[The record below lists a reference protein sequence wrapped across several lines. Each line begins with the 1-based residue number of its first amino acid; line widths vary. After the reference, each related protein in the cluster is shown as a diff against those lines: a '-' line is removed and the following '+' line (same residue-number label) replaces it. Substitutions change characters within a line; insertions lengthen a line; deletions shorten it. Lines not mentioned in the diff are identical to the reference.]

1 MAYRIMSKLIDNYE
15 KGSFTKDKLADMC
28 DTYYGSGR
36 LTDAEYTE
44 LMEKISGL
52 ADAQAQ
58 EIKAELDK

>member
-28 DTYYGSGR
+28 DTYYGADR

-44 LMEKISGL
+44 LMEKIGGL
-52 ADAQAQ
+52 TDTS
-58 EIKAELDK
+58 IK

>member
-28 DTYYGSGR
+28 DTYYGAGR
-36 LTDAEYTE
+36 LTDAEYTK

-58 EIKAELDK
+58 EIKDALVE

>member
-28 DTYYGSGR
+28 DIYYGADR

-44 LMEKISGL
+44 LMEKIGGL
-52 ADAQAQ
+52 TDTS
-58 EIKAELDK
+58 D